1 MSKDN
6 KISAE
11 DRLLQEFERAIIEVR
26 TSLGAAEKAGKLP
39 GPLMSLSTLI
49 DRIEC
54 RITTEEGESAFVLE
68 DDQDGPDS
76 IVSFRANTLIRL
88 IEEVHEL
95 SNEIES
101 DAEGRHRT
109 VQIAVNM
116 FIVHELL
123 HIRQNFPDFATVAKI
138 KSGTGGLGLPML
150 DVAAD
155 TLSAYVSALIEC
167 DRTRQRADDEFYAMY
182 VNCLMIG
189 YVIGAFVY
197 DGRTNPAKRQRLL
210 GLVISAMLVQASLEG
225 KLDRAQINESW
236 TPHTPLM
243 ALDMQKAGAFNA
255 LVIDQL
261 LGLLLNDR
269 HYVDT
274 DEIQEV
280 WDSVGRRPIY
290 SIMAKVARLLRQA
303 KAITG

>member
-1 MSKDN
+1 MSKA
-6 KISAE
+6 KKASAE
-11 DRLLQEFERAIIEVR
+11 ERLLQEIERAIVEVR
-26 TSLGAAEKAGKLP
+26 ASLGAAAKAGKLP
-39 GPLMSLSTLI
+39 AQLMSLSTLI

-68 DDQDGPDS
+68 DDQDGAES
-76 IVSFRANTLIRL
+76 IVSFRANTLVRL
-88 IEEVHEL
+88 IEEVHKL
-95 SNEIES
+95 SDEIES
-101 DAEGRHRT
+101 DEDAGHRT

-155 TLSAYVSALIEC
+155 TLSAYVCALIEC
-167 DRTRQRADDEFYAMY
+167 NRTRQSADNEFYAMY

-197 DGRTNPAKRQRLL
+197 DGRTNPAKRQRLI
-210 GLVISAMLVQASLEG
+210 GLVISAMLVQAMLEE
-225 KLDRAQINESW
+225 KLDKSQINESW
-236 TPHTPLM
+236 TPQTPLI

-261 LGLLLNDR
+261 IGVLLNDR
-269 HYVDT
+269 HYVDA

-290 SIMAKVARLLRQA
+290 SIMSKVAKLLRQA
-303 KAITG
+303 KAVVG